1 MKSWPKRFL
10 SLTLAASAFGFG
22 YLGYNYT
29 QNRSFALAE
38 EKREE
43 VRAGL
48 SHAEDLATAF
58 RSVGKV
64 VEPSVVNIQVRKKGP
79 DIRSLPIDPD
89 DLRKFFPKGPDGEDL
104 IPKNFRNPRG
114 GGQPNPGDQDQDDD
128 TFEMPD
134 QIGTGSGVIME
145 YNDGKGYVLTNN
157 HVAGAAEELT
167 ITLADGREF
176 HNGKVLGTDPK
187 TDLAV
192 IEIKAD
198 RLSPAKWGNSDELQ
212 KGDWIMA
219 FGSPFGYVG
228 SMTHGIVSALN
239 RQAGILGA
247 AGYESFIQVDAPINP
262 GNSGGPLVNLRGEVV
277 GVNTAIASHSG
288 GFQGIGF
295 AIPSNQAK
303 YVYTAL
309 KEKGKVIRGWL
320 GVGISDVAKEPKVAE
335 SFGYERHTG
344 VLVRQIIKDTPAAG
358 KLQPGDIIS
367 AVNGKD
373 VASVQE
379 LRNSIAAMPPG
390 EQVKMKVFRG
400 GKEQDVTIKLGE
412 QPENLLAMRGN
423 PREERTPQR
432 DTTTSADALGIK
444 VQSLTAE
451 MAKRNNLE
459 LQSGAV
465 VMRVNRN
472 SPAAKAGLIPGDVIT
487 QVGKTTIESA
497 DDLVSAL
504 EKEDLK
510 KGVRLYVT
518 NGDASRFVVVT
529 SEK

>member
-1 MKSWPKRFL
+1 MKNLPKRFL

-58 RSVGKV
+58 RSVGRV

-79 DIRSLPIDPD
+79 DVRSLPIDPQ
-89 DLRKFFPKGPDGEDL
+89 DLRKFFPNVPDDEL
-104 IPKNFRNPRG
+104 PNLPKNFRNPKNSS
-114 GGQPNPGDQDQDDD
+114 PDDQQDDEN
-128 TFEMPD
+128 FEMPD

-145 YNDGKGYVLTNN
+145 YNDGKGYILTNN

-198 RLSPAKWGNSDELQ
+198 RLSPAKWGNSDDLQ

-239 RQAGILGA
+239 RQAGILGPG
-247 AGYESFIQVDAPINP
+247 GYETFIQVDAPINP
-262 GNSGGPLVNLRGEVV
+262 GNSGGPLVNLHGEVV

-303 YVYTAL
+303 FIYTAL
-309 KEKGKVIRGWL
+309 KDKGKVTRGWL
-320 GVGISDVAKEPKVAE
+320 GVGIRDVAKFPQIAK
-335 SFGYERHTG
+335 SFDYDGQTG
-344 VLVRQIIKDTPAAG
+344 VIVDQIIKGTPANG
-358 KLQPGDIIS
+358 KLQPGDIITE
-367 AVNGKD
+367 VNGKT
-373 VASVQE
+373 VESVQE
-379 LRNSIAAMPPG
+379 LRNAIAAMPPG
-390 EQVKMKVFRG
+390 ADVQMKLFRS
-400 GKEQDVTIKLGE
+400 GKTQNVSIKLGE
-412 QPENLLAMRGN
+412 QPDNVLAMRGN
-423 PREERTPQR
+423 PREERSAPR
-432 DTTTSADALGIK
+432 ESTTSADALGVK
-444 VQSLTAE
+444 VQTLTADI
-451 MAKRNNLE
+451 AKRNNLD
-459 LQSGAV
+459 LKSGAV
-465 VMRVNRN
+465 VMRVTRN
-472 SPAAKAGLIPGDVIT
+472 SPAAKAGLVPGDVIT

-518 NGDASRFVVVT
+518 NGEASRFVVVT

>member
-1 MKSWPKRFL
+1 MKSLPKRFL

-58 RSVGKV
+58 RSVGRV

-79 DIRSLPIDPD
+79 DVRSLPIDPQ
-89 DLRKFFPKGPDGEDL
+89 DLRKFFPNVPDDEL
-104 IPKNFRNPRG
+104 PNLPKNFRNPKG
-114 GGQPNPGDQDQDDD
+114 NAPDPDQDDD

-145 YNDGKGYVLTNN
+145 YNDGKGYILTNN

-247 AGYESFIQVDAPINP
+247 AGYESFIRVDAPINP
-262 GNSGGPLVNLRGEVV
+262 GNSGGPLVNLHGEVV

-303 YVYTAL
+303 FIYTAL
-309 KEKGKVIRGWL
+309 KDKGKVTRGWL
-320 GVGISDVAKEPKVAE
+320 GVGIRDVAKFPQIAK
-335 SFGYERHTG
+335 SFDYDGTTG
-344 VLVRQIIKDTPAAG
+344 VIVDQIIKGTPANG
-358 KLQPGDIIS
+358 KLQPGDIITE
-367 AVNGKD
+367 VNGKT
-373 VASVQE
+373 VESVQE
-379 LRNSIAAMPPG
+379 LRNAIAAMPPG
-390 EQVKMKVFRG
+390 ADVQMKLFRS
-400 GKEQDVTIKLGE
+400 GKTQNVSIKLGE
-412 QPENLLAMRGN
+412 QPDNLLAMSNN
-423 PREERTPQR
+423 PREERTQQR
-432 DTTTSADALGIK
+432 ETTTSADALGVK
-444 VQSLTAE
+444 VQTLTPDI
-451 MAKRNNLE
+451 AKRNNLD
-459 LQSGAV
+459 LKSGAV
-465 VMRVNRN
+465 VMRVTRN
-472 SPAAKAGLIPGDVIT
+472 SPAAKAGLVPGDVIT

-518 NGDASRFVVVT
+518 NGEASRFVVV
-529 SEK
+529 SSDK

>member
-1 MKSWPKRFL
+1 
-10 SLTLAASAFGFG
+10 
-22 YLGYNYT
+22 
-29 QNRSFALAE
+29 
-38 EKREE
+38 
-43 VRAGL
+43 
-48 SHAEDLATAF
+48 
-58 RSVGKV
+58 
-64 VEPSVVNIQVRKKGP
+64 
-79 DIRSLPIDPD
+79 
-89 DLRKFFPKGPDGEDL
+89 
-104 IPKNFRNPRG
+104 
-114 GGQPNPGDQDQDDD
+114 
-128 TFEMPD
+128 
-134 QIGTGSGVIME
+134 
-145 YNDGKGYVLTNN
+145 
-157 HVAGAAEELT
+157 
-167 ITLADGREF
+167 
-176 HNGKVLGTDPK
+176 
-187 TDLAV
+187 
-192 IEIKAD
+192 
-198 RLSPAKWGNSDELQ
+198 
-212 KGDWIMA
+212 
-219 FGSPFGYVG
+219 
-228 SMTHGIVSALN
+228 
-239 RQAGILGA
+239 
-247 AGYESFIQVDAPINP
+247 
-262 GNSGGPLVNLRGEVV
+262 
-277 GVNTAIASHSG
+277 
-288 GFQGIGF
+288 
-295 AIPSNQAK
+295 
-303 YVYTAL
+303 
-309 KEKGKVIRGWL
+309 
-320 GVGISDVAKEPKVAE
+320 EPKVAE

-358 KLQPGDIIS
+358 KLHPGDIIS

-390 EQVKMKVFRG
+390 EQMKMKVFRG